1 MVLVR
6 RIKEVLRIYLWEI
19 YQEVFSSECEI
30 YFSRLTA
37 SGNTDPGK
45 IAK

>member
-6 RIKEVLRIYLWEI
+6 RIKEVLRIYLSEI

-30 YFSRLTA
+30 YFSRLN
-37 SGNTDPGK
+37 GQW
-45 IAK
+45 